1 MSPIDS
7 QDHHNPVFSSG
18 GSQRRSRLEVKI
30 AIMQAIFEGAVKPAH
45 IMYRSNL
52 SWNIA
57 HNALSLMEKQGLVIT
72 ADSEGRRCYFL
83 TEKGVRILNTYSC
96 LKNQFEPLPLVPIGG
111 RREQQQNDHTD
122 SSSGAIKVPC

>member
-1 MSPIDS
+1 MSPVGSQD
-7 QDHHNPVFSSG
+7 QDHHNRIFSSG

-30 AIMQAIFEGAVKPAH
+30 DIMRAIFEGAVKPAH

-83 TEKGVRILNTYSC
+83 TEKGVRVLNTYKS
-96 LKNQFEPLPLVPIGG
+96 LKNELEPLPLVSIGG
-111 RREQQQNDHTD
+111 TKENDRTN